1 MNASET
7 LMNILSW
14 ELALFLIHSGR
25 RRMKLKS
32 QIQTT
37 TVTIID
43 ISLQILPLFVMEVL
57 NYRGLVGLFM
67 SSLFCA
73 SLR

>member
-1 MNASET
+1 MSTYET
-7 LMNILSW
+7 FLNILSW
-14 ELALFLIHSGR
+14 ELALFLRQKGKR
-25 RRMKLKS
+25 RIKLTR
-32 QIQTT
+32 QIQLPS
-37 TVTIID
+37 VIICG

-57 NYRGLVGLFM
+57 KYPGLIGLFM